1 MLLERYLLIFTPSI
15 YPHTPKMN
23 AHIERFN
30 RTLEEEF
37 IMWRKHLM
45 VDRDNLE
52 KVNEKLQEYVH
63 YYNTV
68 RPHPS
73 LGFVSLRSII

>member
-1 MLLERYLLIFTPSI
+1 
-15 YPHTPKMN
+15 MN

-37 IMWRKHLM
+37 IMWNKQLM
-45 VDRDNLE
+45 VDRDNLD
-52 KVNEKLQEYVH
+52 KVNEKLQEYVT

-68 RPHPS
+68 RPHTS
-73 LGFVSLRSII
+73 LGFISPMEYYTKKQRENSHM

>member
-1 MLLERYLLIFTPSI
+1 
-15 YPHTPKMN
+15 MN

-37 IMWRKHLM
+37 IMWNKCLM
-45 VDRDNLE
+45 VDRDNLD
-52 KVNEKLQEYVH
+52 KVNEKLQEYVT

-68 RPHPS
+68 RPHTS
-73 LGFVSLRSII
+73 LGFVSPEEYYVKNRENSHM